1 MARLPSFLVS
11 PPPSVGVEIAADRVT
26 AVSIAKQ
33 GGGWIVAGHGTERLA
48 PGVVTPAL
56 NAGNVHDRPALA
68 AAIRSAFDKLGARP
82 RRVALVVPDTAAK
95 LSLLRFEKVP
105 PASDLDQLIRW
116 QVRKAAPFKPED
128 AQISWVPAAPV
139 AGGGREYLV
148 TMARRDIVESYMTA
162 CADAGAAAG
171 AVDLASLNLINA
183 ALASGAG
190 GTPAGDWL
198 VVHVASDYATLAIVR
213 NGELIFFRTRQL
225 SADGDLAD
233 VVHQTAMYHEDRLG
247 GEKFA
252 RVVLSGVA
260 MRGVEVTERVRRGLE
275 ERMGVRVEQLD
286 FRGSAAIRDRIAAA
300 PELLDT
306 LAPAIGILLRE
317 RAA

>member
-1 MARLPSFLVS
+1 MSRLSSLLVS

-26 AVSIAKQ
+26 AVSVARQ
-33 GGGWIVAGHGTERLA
+33 AAGWIVAGYGIERLA

-56 NAGNVHDRPALA
+56 NAGNVHDRRALA
-68 AAIRSAFDKLGARP
+68 AALRSAFDKLGARP
-82 RRVALVVPDTAAK
+82 RRIALVIPDTAAK

-105 PASDLDQLIRW
+105 SASDLDQLIRW

-148 TMARRDIVESYMTA
+148 TMARRDIVESYMGA
-162 CADAGAAAG
+162 CADAGADAG
-171 AVDLASLNLINA
+171 LVDLASLNLVNA

-190 GTPAGDWL
+190 AAAGDWL
-198 VVHVASDYATLAIVR
+198 VVHVAAEYATLAIVR
-213 NGELIFFRTRQL
+213 AGDLIFFRTRQL
-225 SADGDLAD
+225 EADGDLAD
-233 VVHQTAMYHEDRLG
+233 VVHQTAMYYEDRLG

-252 RVVLSGVA
+252 RVVLSGVSL
-260 MRGVEVTERVRRGLE
+260 RGADATERVRRGLE
-275 ERMGVRVEQLD
+275 ERMGVRVEPLD
-286 FRGSAAIRDRIAAA
+286 FRGTAAMRDRIATA
-300 PELLDT
+300 PELLDA
-306 LAPAIGILLRE
+306 LAPAVGILLRE